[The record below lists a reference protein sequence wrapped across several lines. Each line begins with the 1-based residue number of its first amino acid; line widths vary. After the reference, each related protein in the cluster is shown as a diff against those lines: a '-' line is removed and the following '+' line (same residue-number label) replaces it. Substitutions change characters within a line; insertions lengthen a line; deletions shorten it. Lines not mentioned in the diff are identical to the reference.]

1 MWSEKNIQFFIQFSP
16 PPHKISKGNEMRSKL
31 ITKQYQLGRTR
42 SGMREWENW
51 PYGTFTFDFE
61 CFCFVNT
68 VQQIS
73 DLPLWIIIISTS
85 S

>member
-31 ITKQYQLGRTR
+31 IAKQYQL
-42 SGMREWENW
+42 GMREWENW